1 MIERAAPTN
10 SFNLLDYWRII
21 CHARWMIGGL
31 VVASVLITG
40 VVSKLSPKL
49 YEAKATILPV
59 KEDTMGGGGFSFG
72 GGGGKEKGG
81 GGGGGS
87 MMALD
92 ALSGKSGPTIMD
104 TLQVLLHSRAMA
116 EAVIDELNLMLYY
129 ETKSR
134 SAAVGALQ
142 SEVSVKSNAWK
153 GLEITV
159 LSKDPEMAANIANT
173 YFSVLDRLNK
183 EYSITATKRNR
194 MFVEARLHEKAQKL
208 IEAEEAMMAFQKENR
223 IVDPSEQMI
232 GAVTAAADLHAQ
244 IVGLEVELAAL
255 RAYALPS
262 HPQISQLEAQI
273 TELRHQLDRH
283 DRDQSGLLKPRKK
296 KQQSIAQ
303 KVFPAFEDAPSL
315 AVDFLRLA
323 RRQKVEEAVY
333 GMLVGMLESA
343 KIAEVR
349 DLPTVQIMDKALPP
363 EFPSRPQTLRNVQV
377 AAGLSLVLGVLLAV
391 FLDHLKRIRL
401 EESDGVPAE
410 TAIEGATLVVS
421 EGNGNSGV
429 MPHVSP
435 QQIKRLHS

>member
-1 MIERAAPTN
+1 MIERAGPAN

-21 CHARWMIGGL
+21 CRARWMIGGL

-59 KEDTMGGGGFSFG
+59 KEDMMGGGGFSFG

-81 GGGGGS
+81 GGS
-87 MMALD
+87 MMVLD
-92 ALSGKSGPTIMD
+92 TLSGKSGPTIMD

-134 SAAVGALQ
+134 SAAVGVLQ

-159 LSKDPEMAANIANT
+159 LSKDPVMAANIANT

-194 MFVEARLHEKAQKL
+194 MFIEARLHEKTQKL
-208 IEAEEAMMAFQKENR
+208 IEAEEAMMKFQKENR

-273 TELRHQLDRH
+273 AELRHQLDRH
-283 DRDQSGLLKPRKK
+283 DSDQSSSLLKTRKK
-296 KQQSIAQ
+296 RQQTVTQ

-391 FLDHLKRIRL
+391 FLDHLRRIRSQ
-401 EESDGVPAE
+401 ESDSIPTKDE
-410 TAIEGATLVVS
+410 IEGASLVVS
-421 EGNGNSGV
+421 DGNGNSGV
-429 MPHVSP
+429 TPHVSP
-435 QQIKRLHS
+435 QQIERLHS